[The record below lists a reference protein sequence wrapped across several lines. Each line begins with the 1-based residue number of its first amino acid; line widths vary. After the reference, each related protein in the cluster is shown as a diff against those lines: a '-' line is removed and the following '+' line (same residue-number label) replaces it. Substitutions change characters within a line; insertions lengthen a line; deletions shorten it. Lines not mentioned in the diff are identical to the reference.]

1 MGKKKGTGEVLS
13 YRTVDGREFEQRRL
27 VLGQLEQLVERLQNV
42 EWPSF
47 ESFNFAAICK
57 AIGGDLPV
65 ALAIVLTEKGKRPQ
79 DKNIDELAEDL
90 RYSLPLEEGLR
101 AFKDF
106 FTLNPTASIAESLRD
121 LAMTQAAIRAAA
133 TGSPTSS

>member
-1 MGKKKGTGEVLS
+1 MGKKKKTGEELS
-13 YRTVDGREFEQRRL
+13 YLTVDGREFVQRRL

-42 EWPSF
+42 EWPAF
-47 ESFNFAAICK
+47 DNFNFAAICR
-57 AIGGDLPV
+57 AIGGDLPL
-65 ALAIVLTEKGKRPQ
+65 ALAIVLTEKGKKPQ
-79 DKNIDELAEDL
+79 EKDIDALAEDL
-90 RYSLPLEEGLR
+90 RFSLPLDEGLR

-133 TGSPTSS
+133 TGSQTSS